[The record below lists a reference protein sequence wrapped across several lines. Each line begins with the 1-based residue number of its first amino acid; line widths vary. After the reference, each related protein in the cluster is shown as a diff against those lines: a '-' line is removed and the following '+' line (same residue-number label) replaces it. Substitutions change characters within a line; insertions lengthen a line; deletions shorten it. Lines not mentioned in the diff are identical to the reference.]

1 MSLGRGT
8 AFLLANQGTDGLWRD
23 FLTPAGEASEWVTG
37 YVGTALH
44 LAAADGPALARSAG
58 MLVATQ
64 NVDGGWGYNEGVPT
78 DADSTA
84 WVLLFLARMGHSESS
99 CQQAASCLIQYQSA
113 ENGGVPTY
121 RDPGPIR
128 RYMRVGRWTRFD
140 GWCRPH
146 TEVTAVAGR
155 ALAGASPERA
165 AAAWRY
171 VRSQQRPDGSW
182 SSYWW
187 FSPHYAT
194 LQAVELAAEFGDRE
208 ALNRA
213 AAWVCRFPYHDAFTT
228 ALSLSVLAIAGETGK
243 PIERA
248 LSRLTELQQE
258 DGSWPSQ
265 PMFRIPLPGDRDPDR
280 TSRRRI
286 RLGKGFLV
294 HDHHRTFTTAT
305 CVASLARV
313 TQAR

>member
-1 MSLGRGT
+1 MSLERGT
-8 AFLLANQGTDGLWRD
+8 AFLLANHGSDGLWRD
-23 FLTPAGEASEWVTG
+23 FLTPAGQASEWVSG
-37 YVGTALH
+37 YIGTALD
-44 LAAADGPALARSAG
+44 LAAVDRAALDRTART
-58 MLVATQ
+58 LVATQ
-64 NVDGGWGYNEGVPT
+64 KPDGGWGYNEEVPT

-84 WVLLFLARMGHSESS
+84 WALLFLARMGRDDSS
-99 CQQAASCLIQYQSA
+99 CRQAASCLIQYQSA

-128 RYMRVGRWTRFD
+128 RYMGVGRWTRFE

-146 TEVTAVAGR
+146 SEVTAVAGR
-155 ALAGASPERA
+155 ALADASPERA

-208 ALNRA
+208 AVNRA
-213 AAWVCRFPYHDAFTT
+213 AAWVHRYPYYDAFTT
-228 ALSLSVLAIAGETGK
+228 ALSLSVLVTAGENS
-243 PIERA
+243 ERTDRA
-248 LSRLTELQQE
+248 ISHLNELQRE

-265 PMFRIPLPGDRDPDR
+265 PMLRIPLPGDDDPDR
-280 TSRRRI
+280 THRRRI
-286 RLGKGFLV
+286 RFGRGLLL
-294 HDHHRTFTTAT
+294 HDQHRTFTTAT
-305 CVASLARV
+305 CVASLARAMRA
-313 TQAR
+313 Q

>member
-1 MSLGRGT
+1 MSLERGT
-8 AFLLANQGTDGLWRD
+8 AFLFASQGGDGLWRD
-23 FLTPAGEASEWVTG
+23 FLTPAGEASEWVSG
-37 YVGTALH
+37 YIGTALH
-44 LAAADGPALARSAG
+44 LAAADRAALDRTAST
-58 MLVATQ
+58 LVRTQ
-64 NVDGGWGYNEGVPT
+64 NADGGWGYNEDVPT

-84 WVLLFLARMGHSESS
+84 WVLLFLVRMGRHGSS
-99 CQQAASCLIQYQSA
+99 CHQAESCLGQYQSA

-121 RDPGPIR
+121 SDPGPIR
-128 RYMRVGRWTRFD
+128 RYMGIGRWMSFD

-155 ALAGASPERA
+155 ALASASPERA

-194 LQAVELAAEFGDRE
+194 LQAVELAAEIGDRE
-208 ALNRA
+208 ALNHA
-213 AAWVCRFPYHDAFTT
+213 AAWARRFPYHDAFTT
-228 ALSLSVLAIAGETGK
+228 ALSLSILAIAGETGK

-265 PMFRIPLPGDRDPDR
+265 PMLRIPLPGDRDPDR
-280 TSRRRI
+280 THRLGI
-286 RLGKGFLV
+286 RLRRGFLV

-305 CVASLARV
+305 CVASLARAG
-313 TQAR
+313 QAR

>member
-8 AFLLANQGTDGLWRD
+8 AFLLANQGRDGLWRD
-23 FLTPAGEASEWVTG
+23 FLTPAGEASGWVTG

-44 LAAADGPALARSAG
+44 LAAPDAPALDRTAG
-58 MLVATQ
+58 TLVATQ
-64 NVDGGWGYNEGVPT
+64 NADGGWGYNEAVPT

-84 WVLLFLARMGHSESS
+84 WALLFLARTGRNDSS
-99 CQQAASCLIQYQSA
+99 CQRAATCLIQYQSA
-113 ENGGVPTY
+113 EDGGVPTY

-128 RYMRVGRWTRFD
+128 RYMGVGRWTRFD

-155 ALAGASPERA
+155 ALAETSPEQA
-165 AAAWRY
+165 AAAWRF

-194 LQAVELAAEFGDRE
+194 LQAVELAAQVGDRE
-208 ALNRA
+208 ALDRA
-213 AAWVCRFPYHDAFTT
+213 AAWVRRSPYHDAFTT
-228 ALSLSVLAIAGETGK
+228 ALSLSVLAMAGETGE
-243 PIERA
+243 PMARA
-248 LSRLTELQQE
+248 LSRLAELQQE

-265 PMFRIPLPGDRDPDR
+265 PMLRIPLPGDRDPNR
-280 TSRRRI
+280 ARRRRI
-286 RLGKGFLV
+286 RPGKGFLV
-294 HDHHRTFTTAT
+294 HDQHRTFTTAT
-305 CVASLARV
+305 CVASLARA